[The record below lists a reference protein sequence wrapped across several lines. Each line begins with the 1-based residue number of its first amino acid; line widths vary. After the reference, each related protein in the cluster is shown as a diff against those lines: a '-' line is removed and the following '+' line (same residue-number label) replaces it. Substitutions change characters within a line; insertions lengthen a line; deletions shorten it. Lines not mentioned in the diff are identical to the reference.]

1 MEQKDLEL
9 IKNVIVS
16 VMGERLEK
24 SEASMLKR
32 MDERFEK
39 SEATMLKLMD
49 EKLEKSE
56 ASMLKLMD
64 EKLEKSEA
72 SMLKLMDEKLKK
84 SETSMLKRM
93 DEKLAESE
101 NLILDELERTRN
113 ILEKQI
119 SRVQSDMDEM
129 KQYYRITRLENSNAS
144 MLLKITEDLSR
155 RVEVLER
162 GTA

>member
-39 SEATMLKLMD
+39 SEASMLKRMD
-49 EKLEKSE
+49 ERFEKSETSMLKRMDERFEKSE
-56 ASMLKLMD
+56 A
-64 EKLEKSEA
+64 
-72 SMLKLMDEKLKK
+72 
-84 SETSMLKRM
+84 SMLKRM

-144 MLLKITEDLSR
+144 MLLKITEDLLR

>member
-39 SEATMLKLMD
+39 SEAT
-49 EKLEKSE
+49 
-56 ASMLKLMD
+56 
-64 EKLEKSEA
+64 
-72 SMLKLMDEKLKK
+72 
-84 SETSMLKRM
+84 MLKRM

>member
-1 MEQKDLEL
+1 
-9 IKNVIVS
+9 
-16 VMGERLEK
+16 
-24 SEASMLKR
+24 
-32 MDERFEK
+32 
-39 SEATMLKLMD
+39 
-49 EKLEKSE
+49 
-56 ASMLKLMD
+56 MLKLMD

>member
-39 SEATMLKLMD
+39 SEASMLKRMD
-49 EKLEKSE
+49 ERFEKSE
-56 ASMLKLMD
+56 ASMLKRMD
-64 EKLEKSEA
+64 ERFEKSEA
-72 SMLKLMDEKLKK
+72 
-84 SETSMLKRM
+84 SMLKRM

-144 MLLKITEDLSR
+144 MLLKITEDLLR

>member
-39 SEATMLKLMD
+39 SEASMLKRMDERFEKSETSMLKRMD

-56 ASMLKLMD
+56 A
-64 EKLEKSEA
+64 
-72 SMLKLMDEKLKK
+72 
-84 SETSMLKRM
+84 SMLKRM

-144 MLLKITEDLSR
+144 MLLKITEDLLR

>member
-39 SEATMLKLMD
+39 SEASMLKRMD
-49 EKLEKSE
+49 ERFEKSE
-56 ASMLKLMD
+56 A
-64 EKLEKSEA
+64 
-72 SMLKLMDEKLKK
+72 
-84 SETSMLKRM
+84 SMLKRM

-144 MLLKITEDLSR
+144 MLLKITEDLLR

>member
-39 SEATMLKLMD
+39 SEASMLKRMD
-49 EKLEKSE
+49 ERFEKSE
-56 ASMLKLMD
+56 ASMLK
-64 EKLEKSEA
+64 
-72 SMLKLMDEKLKK
+72 
-84 SETSMLKRM
+84 RM
-93 DEKLAESE
+93 DERFEKSE

-144 MLLKITEDLSR
+144 MLLKITEDLLR

>member
-24 SEASMLKR
+24 SEA
-32 MDERFEK
+32 
-39 SEATMLKLMD
+39 
-49 EKLEKSE
+49 
-56 ASMLKLMD
+56 
-64 EKLEKSEA
+64 
-72 SMLKLMDEKLKK
+72 
-84 SETSMLKRM
+84 SMLKRM

-144 MLLKITEDLSR
+144 MLLKITEDLLR

>member
-32 MDERFEK
+32 MDEKLEK
-39 SEATMLKLMD
+39 SEATMLKRMD
-49 EKLEKSE
+49 ERFEKSE
-56 ASMLKLMD
+56 ASMLKRMD
-64 EKLEKSEA
+64 ERFEKSEA
-72 SMLKLMDEKLKK
+72 
-84 SETSMLKRM
+84 SMLKRM

-144 MLLKITEDLSR
+144 MLLKITEDLLR